1 MEKIKLN
8 GVATLITKGTTPSS
22 IGGQFTDSGIN
33 FIKSE
38 SICGSK
44 YLKDNIYEHIDEETD
59 KKLKRSR
66 LTEGD
71 LHLILFS
78 PSLNFLT
85 YTVSNLVCR
94 IFIL

>member
-44 YLKDNIYEHIDEETD
+44 
-59 KKLKRSR
+59 
-66 LTEGD
+66 
-71 LHLILFS
+71 
-78 PSLNFLT
+78 
-85 YTVSNLVCR
+85 
-94 IFIL
+94 